1 MAEFDTL
8 LRVPD
13 VLAAAG
19 VSRSTLYEMMEAG
32 KFPKP
37 VKPNDDRA
45 VRWLTSEVVDWQKAR
60 IAARDNAA
68 AA

>member
-1 MAEFDTL
+1 MADVDTL

-19 VSRSTLYEMMEAG
+19 VSRSTLYEMMESG

-45 VRWLTSEVVDWQKAR
+45 VRRLASEVVDWQKAR
-60 IAARDNAA
+60 IAVRNNATA
-68 AA
+68 A

>member
-1 MAEFDTL
+1 MAAVDTF

-19 VSRSTLYEMMEAG
+19 VSRSTLYEMMDSG

-45 VRWLTSEVVDWQKAR
+45 VRWLASEIADWQKAR
-60 IAARDNAA
+60 IAARDNAVA
-68 AA
+68 A

>member
-1 MAEFDTL
+1 MAGVDTL

-19 VSRSTLYEMMEAG
+19 VSRSTLYEMMESG
-32 KFPKP
+32 NFPRP

-45 VRWLTSEVVDWQKAR
+45 VRWLASEVVAWQKAR
-60 IAARDNAA
+60 IIARDNAVVA
-68 AA
+68 

>member
-1 MAEFDTL
+1 MAAVDTF

-19 VSRSTLYEMMEAG
+19 VSRSTLYEMMESG
-32 KFPKP
+32 KFPRP

-45 VRWLTSEVVDWQKAR
+45 VRWLASEIADWQKAR
-60 IAARDNAA
+60 IAARDNAVA
-68 AA
+68 A

>member
-1 MAEFDTL
+1 MAAVDIF
-8 LRVPD
+8 LRVPE

-19 VSRSTLYEMMEAG
+19 VSRSALYEMMESG

-45 VRWLTSEVVDWQKAR
+45 VRWLASEIADWQKAR
-60 IAARDNAA
+60 IAARDNAVA
-68 AA
+68 A

>member
-1 MAEFDTL
+1 MAAVDTF

-19 VSRSTLYEMMEAG
+19 VSRSTLYEMMESG

-45 VRWLTSEVVDWQKAR
+45 VRWLASEIADWQKAR
-60 IAARDNAA
+60 IAARDNPVAA
-68 AA
+68 

>member
-1 MAEFDTL
+1 MDAVDQF

-19 VSRSTLYEMMEAG
+19 VSRSTLYEMMESG

-45 VRWLTSEVVDWQKAR
+45 VRWLASEVVDWQKAR
-60 IAARDNAA
+60 IAARDNAVA
-68 AA
+68 A

>member
-1 MAEFDTL
+1 MADVDTL

-19 VSRSTLYEMMEAG
+19 VSRSTLYEMMESG

-45 VRWLTSEVVDWQKAR
+45 VRRLASEVVDWQKAR
-60 IAARDNAA
+60 IAVRDNATA
-68 AA
+68 A

>member
-1 MAEFDTL
+1 MADVDTL

-19 VSRSTLYEMMEAG
+19 VSRSTLYEMMESG

-45 VRWLTSEVVDWQKAR
+45 VRWVASEVLAWQKAR
-60 IAARDNAA
+60 IAARDNAVA
-68 AA
+68 A

>member
-1 MAEFDTL
+1 MAAVDTF

-19 VSRSTLYEMMEAG
+19 VSRSTLYEMMESG

-45 VRWLTSEVVDWQKAR
+45 VRWLASEIADWQKAR
-60 IAARDNAA
+60 IAARDNAVA
-68 AA
+68 A

>member
-1 MAEFDTL
+1 MIAVDTF

-13 VLAAAG
+13 VLTAVG
-19 VSRSTLYEMMEAG
+19 VSRSTLYEMMESG

-45 VRWLTSEVVDWQKAR
+45 VRWLASEVAAWQREK
-60 IAARDNAA
+60 IAARDNAVA
-68 AA
+68 A

>member
-1 MAEFDTL
+1 MVDNL
-8 LRVPD
+8 LRIPA

-19 VSRSTLYEMMEAG
+19 VCRSTLYEMMEAG

-45 VRWLTSEVVDWQKAR
+45 VRWLASEVVDWQKAR
-60 IAARDNAA
+60 IAARDNAVA
-68 AA
+68 A

>member
-1 MAEFDTL
+1 MTDVDTF
-8 LRVPD
+8 LRVPE

-19 VSRSTLYEMMEAG
+19 VSRSTLYEMMELG
-32 KFPKP
+32 NFPKP

-45 VRWLTSEVVDWQKAR
+45 VRWLASEVIAWQKAR
-60 IAARDNAA
+60 IIARDAA

>member
-1 MAEFDTL
+1 MVDSF
-8 LRVPD
+8 LRIPD
-13 VLAAAG
+13 VLVAAG

-45 VRWLTSEVVDWQKAR
+45 VRWLASEVADWQKAR
-60 IAARDNAA
+60 IAARDNAVA
-68 AA
+68 A